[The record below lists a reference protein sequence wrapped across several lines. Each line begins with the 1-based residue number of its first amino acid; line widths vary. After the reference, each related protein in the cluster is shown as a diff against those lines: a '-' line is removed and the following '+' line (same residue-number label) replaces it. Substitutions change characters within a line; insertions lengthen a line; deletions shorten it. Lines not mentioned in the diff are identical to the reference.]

1 MYTTKESKMHSGAHT
16 RSYPSII
23 APIVGPWREASDGI
37 QFEYQGRRVGVG
49 RLVQEEQILGHKKVN
64 LACSDLQFEQLL
76 IAAAMDAGAEG
87 EIALVL
93 GFPRLTFEANRNI
106 IAGWKDRTFAY
117 ETPRGPR
124 SFTLRAVWPLYE
136 AVGHAVGL
144 QSALNIHDTLAVASL
159 GFGTVEAV
167 VVAPSGKPY
176 LNTLFGEK
184 LGIRRAAERL
194 KKRLTSLGIRTADHE
209 GTDAW
214 YDQVLVKGYHEHP
227 LVIRVASGILS
238 KADLKKLVDETLEK
252 YAQEDLAPRLFEHL
266 EDTSPG
272 GGMFAVTGGGS
283 LYEPVRRVLLQMA
296 RDLGQHVH
304 EVPSHLALESA
315 ARGYEFIART
325 RAEFST
331 KTLVADFGNSQTVYA
346 WML

>member
-1 MYTTKESKMHSGAHT
+1 MYSGAQT

-93 GFPRLTFEANRNI
+93 GFPRLTFEPNRNI
-106 IAGWKDRTFAY
+106 IQDWKGRTFAY
-117 ETPRGPR
+117 ETPTGPR
-124 SFTLRAVWPLYE
+124 SFTLRAIWPLYE

-144 QSALNIHDTLAVASL
+144 QSALVIDDTLAVASL

-167 VVAPSGKPY
+167 VVAPNGKPR
-176 LNTLFGEK
+176 LDTLFGER
-184 LGIRRAAERL
+184 LGIRRAAVRL
-194 KKRLTSLGIRTADHE
+194 KNKLTSLGIRTAEHE
-209 GTDAW
+209 GTDSW
-214 YDQVLVKGYHEHP
+214 YDQVLVKAYGEQT

-238 KADLKKLVDETLEK
+238 GADLKRLADETLEQ
-252 YAQEDLAPRLFEHL
+252 YAEEDLAPPLFQHL
-266 EDTSPG
+266 EDKNPG
-272 GGMFAVTGGGS
+272 GGVFAVTGGGS
-283 LYEPVRRVLLQMA
+283 LYEPVRRVLLAKA
-296 RDLGQHVH
+296 RELGQRVR
-304 EVPSHLALESA
+304 EVPPHVALESA

-331 KTLVADFGNSQTVYA
+331 RTLVADFGNSQTVFS